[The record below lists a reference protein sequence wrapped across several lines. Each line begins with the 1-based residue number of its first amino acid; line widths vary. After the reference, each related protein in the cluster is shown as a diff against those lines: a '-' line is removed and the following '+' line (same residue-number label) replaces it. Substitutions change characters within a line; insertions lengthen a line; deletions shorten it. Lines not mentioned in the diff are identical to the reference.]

1 MKVSEVLKCVAS
13 GVSTD
18 EVKDIMALNHTSAD
32 EAIELVKAGYTSKTL
47 QGLLDEPKP
56 EPEPQPEPNPQPTP
70 QPEPDNKAMEEIE
83 KLKKELEETQ
93 AKLNKAQ
100 QANLRQD
107 LGPGEKP
114 DPEEYL
120 AKLFADN

>member
-56 EPEPQPEPNPQPTP
+56 EPEPQPDPAPQPNPQPDT
-70 QPEPDNKAMEEIE
+70 QANEELE

-93 AKLNKAQ
+93 AKLQKAQ
-100 QANLRQD
+100 QANLKQD
-107 LGPGEKP
+107 VGPGEKP

-120 AKLFADN
+120 AKLFAQ

>member
-56 EPEPQPEPNPQPTP
+56 EPEPQPTP
-70 QPEPDNKAMEEIE
+70 QPDTQANEELE

-93 AKLNKAQ
+93 AKLQKAQ
-100 QANLRQD
+100 QANLKQD
-107 LGPGEKP
+107 IGPGEKP

-120 AKLFADN
+120 AKLFAQ

>member
-56 EPEPQPEPNPQPTP
+56 EPEPQPEPQPNPL
-70 QPEPDNKAMEEIE
+70 PDIEANEELE

-93 AKLNKAQ
+93 AKLQKAQ
-100 QANLRQD
+100 QANLKQD

-120 AKLFADN
+120 AKLFAE

>member
-56 EPEPQPEPNPQPTP
+56 EPEPQLDPAPQPNPQPDT
-70 QPEPDNKAMEEIE
+70 QANEELE

-93 AKLNKAQ
+93 AKLQKAQ
-100 QANLRQD
+100 QANLKQD
-107 LGPGEKP
+107 VGPGEKP

-120 AKLFADN
+120 AKLFAQ

>member
-56 EPEPQPEPNPQPTP
+56 EPEPQPDPQPQPNPQPDT
-70 QPEPDNKAMEEIE
+70 QANEELE

-93 AKLNKAQ
+93 AKLQKAQ

-107 LGPGEKP
+107 VGPGEKP

-120 AKLFADN
+120 AKLFAE

>member
-56 EPEPQPEPNPQPTP
+56 EPEPQPDPQPQPNPL
-70 QPEPDNKAMEEIE
+70 PDTQANEELE

-93 AKLNKAQ
+93 AKLQKAQ

-107 LGPGEKP
+107 HWPGEKP

-120 AKLFADN
+120 AKLFAE

>member
-1 MKVSEVLKCVAS
+1 MKVSEVLKCVAQ
-13 GVSTD
+13 GVSVD
-18 EVKDIMALNHTSAD
+18 DVKDIIAVQKVSAD
-32 EAIELVKAGYTSKTL
+32 EAIELVKAGYSSKTL
-47 QGLLDEPKP
+47 EGLLDEPKP
-56 EPEPQPEPNPQPTP
+56 EPTPDPAPQPTP
-70 QPEPDNKAMEEIE
+70 EPQPDNKAMEEIE

-93 AKLNKAQ
+93 AKLSKAQ

>member
-56 EPEPQPEPNPQPTP
+56 EPEPQPDPAPQPNPL
-70 QPEPDNKAMEEIE
+70 PDTQANEELE

-93 AKLNKAQ
+93 VKLQKAQ
-100 QANLRQD
+100 QANLKQD
-107 LGPGEKP
+107 VGPGEKP

-120 AKLFADN
+120 AKLFAQ

>member
-56 EPEPQPEPNPQPTP
+56 EPEPQPDPQPQPNPQPDP
-70 QPEPDNKAMEEIE
+70 QQSEELE
-83 KLKKELEETQ
+83 KLRKELEETQ
-93 AKLNKAQ
+93 AKLQKAQ

-107 LGPGEKP
+107 VGLGEKP

-120 AKLFADN
+120 AKLFAQ